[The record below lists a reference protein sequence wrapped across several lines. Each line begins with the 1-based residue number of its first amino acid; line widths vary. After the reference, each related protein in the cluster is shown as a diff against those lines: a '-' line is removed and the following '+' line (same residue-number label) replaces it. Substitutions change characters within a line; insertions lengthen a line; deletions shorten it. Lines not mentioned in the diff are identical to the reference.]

1 MTRPRIGITTSLED
15 GRQTLDRRYVV
26 AVERAG
32 GLPVIVPMSESADAA
47 TSFAAL
53 LDGLIISGGPGITR
67 GLIAPLP
74 EDLPAVDEARDRSDE
89 LIYRAMADR
98 PFLGICYGMQFANAM
113 AGGTIF
119 GDAQRQCAAADH
131 SAERGAGEHEIQIEP
146 GSRLAS
152 ILGVERCLPIAS
164 YSGGGRSGLR
174 DCDRPRGRRNGVN
187 RGIESADGRVMAV
200 QFHPERMLERG
211 LPCLK
216 IWFGGPKHNFNP
228 PLNLSPRHQGETCA

>member
-152 ILGVERCLPIAS
+152 ILGVERMSTNTHHIQAVADLGA
-164 YSGGGRSGLR
+164 GLR
-174 DCDRPRGRRNGVN
+174 PAARTADGVIEA
-187 RGIESADGRVMAV
+187 IESADGRVMAV

-211 LPCLK
+211 LPL
-216 IWFGGPKHNFNP
+216 FEDLVRRAKHNST
-228 PLNLSPRHQGETCA
+228 PL